1 MERVDFYLV
10 YHQCRHIIDDCDD
23 RINDELSS
31 QPKFINVVLND
42 FFVEMRK
49 DGLGMDPSQANLIVN
64 GIERMPGDIRRY
76 YASEENL
83 EKLARCIEDTLL
95 PAMQHPGNLL
105 NKLRQHM
112 LMDEE
117 LINALGAPFVIA
129 SIPQTV
135 HDQAMY
141 LARIIQYAMTR
152 PFFPR
157 DRETGRIIVP
167 SWYTPEVSEY
177 LRPTHIPKPCAYF
190 GGRDQELEDMD
201 QIIKRERI
209 IALHGIPGIGKS
221 QLAYKYIELHKKDYR
236 SIIFIEYRGDLCKD
250 VLDLTLASDI
260 PNESSEERFLKHE
273 RFLQMLSADNL
284 LVINDMNKVLED
296 EPYMDTIFNLDCR
309 VLITTQ
315 CRFDCISTYEL
326 KEIQDIRHI
335 VTIMDQIH
343 ATSWR
348 DHKVRTE
355 IIERL
360 DRHTMAV
367 VLIAHLMKRGHY
379 SDVDILNKLK
389 KHRIRLNIT
398 DRLSFKH
405 RNTRRQVSF
414 YAHMQFVFALYR
426 LTEVETDVMRNMVL
440 VPSHGIDA
448 NIMRECLNLDTMDA
462 VNSLIDIGLIQL
474 EEEDTIKLH
483 PIIKQMAHEEYQ
495 PSPRNCAILVEKVQM
510 FCHTL
515 EDFPWHASLFGLVE
529 EMITA
534 FKKEHL
540 DRYIYMLEDVYEC
553 MGKHRYYS
561 GQNAIRQELQKIL
574 DDGMVGNAI
583 DRALLRDYIAMT
595 ETDPNERIK
604 LRTEALEL
612 LPLDNKRAKEAE
624 SNIRF
629 NRAQDY
635 YLLNQYSLA
644 LEEAEQS
651 AELTRS
657 YIQGNTINS
666 MWQKLFLAKLYIET
680 RENNRGLTLLEE
692 VQQVIQAAQI
702 DDTEMRRMQDVI
714 DALYEIVQ

>member
-1 MERVDFYLV
+1 MERVDFFLIY
-10 YHQCRHIIDDCDD
+10 YQCRHIIDDCDD
-23 RINDELSS
+23 RIYDELSS
-31 QPKFINVVLND
+31 QPKFINAILKD

-64 GIERMPGDIRRY
+64 GIERMPGDIRHY

-83 EKLARCIEDTLL
+83 EKLARCIEETLL
-95 PAMQHPGNLL
+95 PAMQHPDFLL
-105 NKLRQHM
+105 YKLRQHM

-117 LINALGAPFVIA
+117 LINALGAPFVISA
-129 SIPQTV
+129 IPQTV
-135 HDQAMY
+135 HKQAMY
-141 LARIIQYAMTR
+141 LARIIQYAMNR

-157 DRETGRIIVP
+157 ERETGKIIVP

-177 LRPTHIPKPCAYF
+177 LRPTPIPKPCAYF
-190 GGRDQELEDMD
+190 GGRDQELEDLD
-201 QIIKRERI
+201 HKIKSERI
-209 IALHGIPGIGKS
+209 ITLYGIPGIGKS

-236 SIIFIEYRGDLCKD
+236 SIIYIEYSGDLCKD
-250 VLDLTLASDI
+250 VLKLKLDSDI
-260 PNESSEERFLKHE
+260 PNESPEERMQKHE
-273 RFLQMLSADNL
+273 RFLQMLSAFDL

-296 EPYMDTIFNLDCR
+296 EPYIDTIFNLDCR

-315 CRFDCISTYEL
+315 CYFDCVESYEL

-343 ATSWR
+343 ATSWG

-389 KHRIRLNIT
+389 THRLKLNIT

-405 RNTRRQVSF
+405 RNTRRRVSF
-414 YAHMQFVFALYR
+414 FAHMRFVFALYR
-426 LTEVETDVMRNMVL
+426 LTEVEAEVMRNMVM
-440 VPSHGIDA
+440 VPKFGIEGYLL
-448 NIMRECLNLDTMDA
+448 RECLELDTMDA
-462 VNSLIDIGLIQL
+462 FNGLIDIGLIQW
-474 EEEDTIKLH
+474 DGGDMISLH
-483 PIIKQMAHEEYQ
+483 PIIREMAREEYQ
-495 PSPRNCAILVEKVQM
+495 PSPQNCAVLVDNVQQL
-510 FCHTL
+510 CHTL
-515 EDFPWHASLFGLVE
+515 IDYPKQASLFGLVE
-529 EMITA
+529 GMIE
-534 FKKEHL
+534 FFSKEHL
-540 DRYIYMLEDVYEC
+540 DRYIIMLEDVYEC
-553 MGKHRYYS
+553 MGKYKYYS

-657 YIQGNTINS
+657 YIQGHTINS

-702 DDTEMRRMQDVI
+702 DDTEIRRMQDVI